1 MGEPLHLLAAG
12 SLKGPLGG
20 IGLVAGLDIE
30 ARFGPSGLLRAE
42 IFAGGPWHVFVSAD
56 TGHPTAI
63 AEAGLGTPPQIFC
76 HNQLCLIVPDR
87 FEDADP
93 VALMQSRELRLGIST
108 PGNDPSGDYAMAILR
123 RLDARSPDGNAAL
136 RALTLAGA
144 TNGPVAPTGR
154 NLYAWLLTQQMA
166 DLFLTYRSNAISACA
181 DTPSLRM
188 LALPHHLSIRASYAL
203 TFRPDIPEAEKLAK
217 ALLSEEIQAR
227 LAAYGFE
234 PAGNITEEG
243 TRP

>member
-1 MGEPLHLLAAG
+1 MRGW
-12 SLKGPLGG
+12 G
-20 IGLVAGLDIE
+20 ID

-42 IFAGGPWHVFVSAD
+42 IFAGAPWHVFISAD
-56 TGHPTAI
+56 TGHPAAI
-63 AEAGLGTPPQIFC
+63 AEAGLGASPQLFC

-93 VALMQSRELRLGIST
+93 VALIRREDLRLGIST

-123 RLDARSPDGNAAL
+123 RLDAQSPDGDAAL
-136 RALTLAGA
+136 RALKLAGA
-144 TNGPVAPTGR
+144 PDSPVAPSDR
-154 NLYAWLLTQQMA
+154 NAYAWMITQHMA
-166 DLFLTYRSNAISACA
+166 DLFLTYRSNAIAACA

-188 LALPHHLSIRASYAL
+188 LALPRHLSVRASYAL
-203 TFRPDIPEAEKLAK
+203 TFRPDAAEAQELAE

-234 PAGNITEEG
+234 PAANITEEG